1 MLGRPSTAEFQ
12 AKRGRVKRT
21 LRSMLTPEQMNVA
34 LRRES
39 ARVDRKGRAGKC
51 GNDRIGSSAGTLVLV
66 LFRPADGDLSSPL
79 AARLAKTLLH
89 RIRVTDDVGWFDDDH
104 IGVILPETSPVG
116 AWRLAQHVC
125 ERVAAHGPRPHCVMY
140 SYPATGLGTDE
151 PAGVIRQQ
159 DDDGRAT
166 ESAQSRMVPRTAK
179 AG

>member
-39 ARVDRKGRAGKC
+39 ARVDRKDGSGKN
-51 GNDRIGSSAGTLVLV
+51 GTNRIGNGAGTLVLV
-66 LFRPADGDLSSPL
+66 LFRPADGDLRSPL

-89 RIRVTDDVGWFDDDH
+89 RIRVTDDAGWFDDEH
-104 IGVILPETSPVG
+104 IGVILPETSPAG

-125 ERVAAHGPRPHCVMY
+125 ERVASHGPRPHCVMY
-140 SYPATGLGTDE
+140 SYPATGLGTDQ

-159 DDDGRAT
+159 DDKRAARNPQQR
-166 ESAQSRMVPRTAK
+166 SAPHAAK